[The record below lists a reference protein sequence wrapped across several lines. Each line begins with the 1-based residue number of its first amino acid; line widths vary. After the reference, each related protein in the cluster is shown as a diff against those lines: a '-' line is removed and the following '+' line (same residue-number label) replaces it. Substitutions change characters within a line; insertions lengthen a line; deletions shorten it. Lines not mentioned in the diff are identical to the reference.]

1 MLSIVIG
8 FASNHFCFVMRRL
21 TNTVQL
27 LCLYIGQSLF
37 VRGSEWWKVS
47 ENLATQHQ
55 GCARAAL
62 ALEEAPTVT
71 VSALRSRWKSVCKFL
86 A

>member
-27 LCLYIGQSLF
+27 VCLYIGQSLF
-37 VRGSEWWKVS
+37 VRGSERWKVS
-47 ENLATQHQ
+47 ENLATLRH
-55 GCARAAL
+55 AA
-62 ALEEAPTVT
+62 PR
-71 VSALRSRWKSVCKFL
+71 LRESGPSTGGGAHSDCLGVKE
-86 A
+86 